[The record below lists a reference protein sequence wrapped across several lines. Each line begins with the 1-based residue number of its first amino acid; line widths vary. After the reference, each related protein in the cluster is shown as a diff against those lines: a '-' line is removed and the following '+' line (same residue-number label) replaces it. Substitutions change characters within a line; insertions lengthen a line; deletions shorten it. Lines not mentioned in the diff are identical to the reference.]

1 LIEKGKAFLIK
12 EADLLLFLK
21 NETIEEKWERNIY
34 DDIQKLEKLQDKVK
48 DLLEHAGN
56 LSDKQLRALAAIL
69 ARIDKKFQKLE
80 SF

>member
-1 LIEKGKAFLIK
+1 MIEKGKAFLIK